1 MDVLDQIRKKSRQ
14 DYSTFSTEE
23 SNHMMNQLH
32 QIDVLNDVIHG
43 GYTEFPSLEF
53 NGQDFELLD
62 LSLEED
68 INFDVE

>member
-1 MDVLDQIRKKSRQ
+1 
-14 DYSTFSTEE
+14 
-23 SNHMMNQLH
+23 MMNQLH